1 MLAKIMITKK
11 VVQCARERK
20 LLVKE
25 ILKNLSIEIEG
36 KTKRLFEFHGTYLIL
51 WSVQTLNFRVQLT
64 PQAQL
69 SLQETF
75 GF

>member
-36 KTKRLFEFHGTYLIL
+36 KRLQPLNSHETYFIL
-51 WSVQTLNFRVQLT
+51 W
-64 PQAQL
+64 
-69 SLQETF
+69 
-75 GF
+75 